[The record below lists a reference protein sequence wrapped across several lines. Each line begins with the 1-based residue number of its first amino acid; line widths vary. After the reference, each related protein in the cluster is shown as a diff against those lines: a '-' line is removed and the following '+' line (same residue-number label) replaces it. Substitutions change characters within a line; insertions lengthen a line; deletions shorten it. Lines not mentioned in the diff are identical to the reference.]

1 MVHGIEDLI
10 PQKRAKNI
18 FNTESLLE
26 VRNLENG
33 KVHGQN
39 MRVSVAESQP

>member
-1 MVHGIEDLI
+1 MGNELDDLI

-26 VRNLENG
+26 VRNKNALKMGN
-33 KVHGQN
+33 
-39 MRVSVAESQP
+39 